1 MRRRAA
7 QKWAVSF
14 IHFKG
19 LYFFTGNTLTHP
31 LFLLFLL
38 FWQRYAKINPC
49 LNSING
55 DEEEEYA
62 RGGSAER
69 DLLVREFPAV
79 MRKVAS
85 ELSG

>member
-1 MRRRAA
+1 MFYDAAYIGDLRR
-7 QKWAVSF
+7 KSLLCL
-14 IHFKG
+14 G
-19 LYFFTGNTLTHP
+19 

-55 DEEEEYA
+55 DEEEENA